1 MNIIFVLI
9 PLSIVILIAA
19 VWAFFW
25 AIKSGQ
31 YDDMDSPAWRVVF
44 DDDRQPP
51 AADSRPDSP
60 AADSDS
66 PGTQ

>member
-19 VWAFFW
+19 IWAFFW

-51 AADSRPDSP
+51 AVDSRPDRT
-60 AADSDS
+60 DNDS
-66 PGTQ
+66 PDAQ